1 RLATNPT
8 LFPYTTLFRSVIDGL
23 GELTEVEKAQFDAR
37 RYLGISS
44 RELLSY
50 TPREFAIEM
59 KAETERIYDEMEREA
74 IIAIMHANANNSK
87 KRIRPSDLFKRPR
100 SEERRVGQE
109 CRCRCT
115 ADEEREG
122 EDGGDAL
129 GKRHRHREQREQQ

>member
-87 KRIRPSDLFKRPR
+87 KRIRPSDLFKRPNDETEKKSADDVKKR
-100 SEERRVGQE
+100 QKERLAWLSRFEEFNHLRKEV
-109 CRCRCT
+109 
-115 ADEEREG
+115 
-122 EDGGDAL
+122 
-129 GKRHRHREQREQQ
+129 